1 MAGMLYVLDAKVI
14 PHFSIG
20 VAGFHYGRIFNA
32 YDLQA
37 HFAKEFEE
45 L

>member
-1 MAGMLYVLDAKVI
+1 MAGMPYVLDTKVI
-14 PHFSIG
+14 PHFFLG
-20 VAGFHYGRIFNA
+20 VTRFHYGRIFNA
-32 YDLQA
+32 YVLQA